1 MAFSAS
7 RIVPFTE
14 SPFEKSSPS
23 NPRLA
28 GWAKGTGFP
37 MASRQRALLLCVTAT
52 VILLAVAGCRTP
64 QPCASLGQVNMELQA
79 RMLHGAAVDACP
91 GEIAI
96 PPCVVLEDGLT
107 EEEAVAIALWNNR
120 DFLATLTSLGI
131 ARGDLVQAGLLTN
144 PQLILLAPPIGTK
157 QLEWALFVP
166 VETLLL
172 RKHRVEIAERDFQRI
187 ANEIVQNG
195 LDAARDARVA
205 YADLQFAVERY
216 ALAERAV
223 EIRREIADLAEKRL
237 SAGDIGELEVITARV
252 DANRSRVEAA
262 GLERAVEVAEARL
275 RNVLGIAMLDTTLV
289 PVAEEPPQSFALDAE
304 TLVSEALMI
313 RPDALA
319 AHIAVQAAEHRVALA
334 RKSFL
339 RIDAAVDGNNGGA
352 GPSNVGPGVRLE
364 IPVFNRNQ
372 GLVLRSEWSVDQ
384 ASHNYHSVQNRVAT
398 EVRTSLGGVRQA
410 RASLSLLRKEVLPDL
425 KNSIQLAETAY
436 RDGGETYFWVLQST
450 SQYLDSRIREL
461 ELLADLRRAFAELDR
476 AVGRRVITSPPAEE
490 PIGQ

>member
-1 MAFSAS
+1 MKMAFSVS
-7 RIVPFTE
+7 RIVPFAQ
-14 SPFEKSSPS
+14 KRG
-23 NPRLA
+23 RLL
-28 GWAKGTGFP
+28 T
-37 MASRQRALLLCVTAT
+37 VTT
-52 VILLAVAGCRTP
+52 SIILLVMAGCRTP
-64 QPCASLGQVNMELQA
+64 QPCADLGPVNMQIQSRL
-79 RMLHGAAVDACP
+79 LHSVAVDVCP

-120 DFLATLTSLGI
+120 DFLATLANLGI

-166 VETLLL
+166 IETLLL

-195 LDAARDARVA
+195 LNVARDARVA
-205 YADLQFAVERY
+205 YADLQFAVERHSV
-216 ALAERAV
+216 AERAV
-223 EIRREIADLAEKRL
+223 EIRCEIAELAEKRL

-252 DANRSRVEAA
+252 DANRTRVEAV

-275 RNVLGIAMLDTTLV
+275 RNVLGVAMLDTPLV
-289 PVAEEPPQSFALDAE
+289 PVIEEPPTTFALDAE
-304 TLVSEALMI
+304 ALVSESLMI

-319 AHIAVQAAEHRVALA
+319 ADIAVQAAEQRVVLA

-339 RIDAAVDGNNGGA
+339 RIDAAVDGNNGGS

-384 ASHNYHSVQNRVAT
+384 AIHNYHSVQNRVAT
-398 EVRTSLGGVRQA
+398 EVRTSIGGVRQA
-410 RASLSLLRKEVLPDL
+410 KASLMLLRQEVLPDL

-436 RDGGETYFWVLQST
+436 RDGAETYFWVLQST
-450 SQYLDSRIREL
+450 TQYLDSRIREL
-461 ELLADLRRAFAELDR
+461 ELLADLRRALAELDC
-476 AVGRRVITSPPAEE
+476 AVGRRVITSPPVED
-490 PIGQ
+490 PIGH